1 MASEEQDRK
10 LHTVKP
16 DEEYISRIKKHR
28 RRVRAVVIALVLIV
42 LIAGGAFATYVFTM
56 EYTEYDVMKSG
67 ERLDAD
73 GSSYVCFADGLLK
86 YNYDGAMYTDKA
98 GIMLWNQTYE
108 MENPNVFVSDSY
120 AVIYEVGG
128 KEFYIMSTVA
138 QTAAVTTT
146 VPLLRATVASNGTAA
161 VLLEENGTSCIQLY
175 NSAGKQLAAGELH
188 MENSGFPLD
197 ISISENGELL
207 AVSILNINEA
217 TQKTIITFYN
227 FGSVG
232 QSEID
237 NIVASYT
244 FTGYVIP
251 RIKFMAGDFLV
262 AFSPEEVLIFSG
274 SKKPVEQ
281 NRIKLLDK
289 PVAIFYNNEYFG
301 ISYDD
306 RIEVYSP
313 QKSRVMELNG
323 DFDDC
328 DIRLLSTNELA
339 VVDEDHVDIYSIS
352 GKLKFSADAKD
363 RIYMVLP
370 GKTWFR
376 YSFVLP
382 KETQEVR
389 LRWKVQD

>member
-1 MASEEQDRK
+1 MALGEQEKK

-16 DEEYISRIKKHR
+16 DEEYLTRIKKHR
-28 RRVRAVVIALVLIV
+28 RRVRTAVFAVVLVV
-42 LIAGGAFATYVFTM
+42 LIAAGSFAAHVFTM
-56 EYTEYDVMKSG
+56 EYTEYDVLKSG

-86 YNYDGAMYTDKA
+86 YNQDGAMYTDKS
-98 GIMLWNQTYE
+98 GTMLWNQTYE
-108 MENPNVFVSDSY
+108 MENPAACVSDSY
-120 AVIYEVGG
+120 AVLYEVGG

-138 QTAAVTTT
+138 QTASVTTT
-146 VPLLRATVASNGTAA
+146 VPLLRATVAENGTTA

-175 NSAGKQLAAGELH
+175 NSSGRQLAAGELH

-197 ISISENGELL
+197 ISISDNGELL

-217 TQKTIITFYN
+217 TQKSIITFYN

-244 FTGYVIP
+244 FSGYVIP
-251 RIKFMAGDFLV
+251 RIKFMAGDYLV
-262 AFSPEEVLIFSG
+262 AFSPDEVLVFSG

-289 PVAIFYNNEYFG
+289 PVAVFYNKKYFG

-306 RIEVYSP
+306 KIEVYSP
-313 QKSRVMELNG
+313 QKSKVMELLS
-323 DFDDC
+323 DVDDC
-328 DIRLLSTNELA
+328 DIRLLSTDELA
-339 VVDEDHVDIYSIS
+339 VVNEDHVDIYNIS
-352 GKLKFSADAKD
+352 GRLKFSADAQD
-363 RIYMVLP
+363 RVYMVLP

-389 LRWKVQD
+389 LRWKTQE